1 MKNNNNVKNGLLPW
15 LAIAPM
21 RINGGPKTWLLASNN
36 SWSSRTLRARATFP
50 LLQINQAF
58 NATHDRGHGL
68 AYPTVLKD
76 TFRFAAN
83 SRLTQTTESSIR
95 HPGAFTDDPLVTR
108 IYPLCKHQKLL
119 FVLCFK
125 KTLKNQMLIP
135 VCPLW
140 KKHDFRLTRFSR

>member
-1 MKNNNNVKNGLLPW
+1 MQNSNNVKNGFLPW
-15 LAIAPM
+15 LAIVPM

-50 LLQINQAF
+50 PLQINQAF
-58 NATHDRGHGL
+58 NATHDRGHGP

-76 TFRFAAN
+76 NFRFAAN

-108 IYPLCKHQKLL
+108 IYPFVNIKNCYLF
-119 FVLCFK
+119 FVL
-125 KTLKNQMLIP
+125 
-135 VCPLW
+135 
-140 KKHDFRLTRFSR
+140 KKHSKIKC